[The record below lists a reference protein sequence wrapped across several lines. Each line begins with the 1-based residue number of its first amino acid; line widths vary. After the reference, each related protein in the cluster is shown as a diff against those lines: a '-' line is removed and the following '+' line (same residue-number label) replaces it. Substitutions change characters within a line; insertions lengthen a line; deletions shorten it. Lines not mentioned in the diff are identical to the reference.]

1 MPLHCL
7 TNIVKAGQS
16 VSQPGSQSG
25 SLPAFVVIE
34 AAAMGV
40 LVPVGV
46 SFSVTAALGGAKP
59 HSLSQPAGWG
69 HTALYTA

>member
-1 MPLHCL
+1 M
-7 TNIVKAGQS
+7 
-16 VSQPGSQSG
+16 SQPGSQSG
-25 SLPAFVVIE
+25 SQAVPAFVVIE

-59 HSLSQPAGWG
+59 HSLSQPAAWG
-69 HTALYTA
+69 HAALYTARRSSRVYITS